1 MKRLFR
7 LGKKRSL
14 FLLCWGGAALCLL
27 FVFAA
32 LAIAKA
38 PMRTAPTVAQAQVT
52 IVPPFVGTHSESWEG
67 FPFAA
72 LPSGK
77 SILGGIATI
86 SGCCM
91 RIEKSFQVCSR
102 TARPTDGT
110 RLMDQDRPQPVVTI
124 TFSEPVSAFGA
135 YWASGVGCDQCCGFD
150 DSPSILT
157 FQDVNGN
164 VIGSDTFSYEGDGTL
179 TWHGYTFSTPVKTIT
194 RTAQD
199 QQEGFAVDG
208 LQATVASSTPSNSA
222 LLSNISTR
230 GFVETGDNVIIGG
243 LIINGSGPKKMLL
256 RVLGPTL
263 GQPPF
268 NIPNA
273 MANPTIDLFNGNTP
287 VASNDN
293 WGDAANHQAI
303 SDTGLA
309 PQYALEAA
317 ILISLD
323 PGSYTAIV
331 RGANNTPGN
340 ALFEAYDLDT
350 TAGSRFANISTR
362 GFVQTGDN
370 VMIAGLIVQG
380 SGSKDVLIRALG
392 PTLGQPPFN
401 VPNSLPDPF
410 LDLRDANGTRILA
423 NDNWK
428 STQQG
433 QIQATGLA
441 PPNDAESAIAIT
453 LAPGSYTAIVTGV
466 NNPNGNALVEVYGLN

>member
-1 MKRLFR
+1 MTRFI
-7 LGKKRSL
+7 GD
-14 FLLCWGGAALCLL
+14 GAILCLL
-27 FVFAA
+27 FA
-32 LAIAKA
+32 LAAVG
-38 PMRTAPTVAQAQVT
+38 TAHTLPHTGSTVSQGVQVT
-52 IVPPFVGTHSESWEG
+52 PVPPFVGDHSETWEE
-67 FPFAA
+67 FPARTTI
-72 LPSGK
+72 PDGTI
-77 SILGGIATI
+77 ILGGIATI
-86 SGCCM
+86 NGPSM
-91 RIEKSFQVCSR
+91 KALQSVQFCSINGY
-102 TARPTDGT
+102 PSDGSV
-110 RLMDQDRPQPVVTI
+110 MMFQDRPEDEIVI
-124 TFSEPVSAFGA
+124 SFSQPVSAFGA
-135 YWASGVGCDQCCGFD
+135 YWGSGRGCSIYGFRD
-150 DSPSILT
+150 AATILT
-157 FQDVNGN
+157 FQDAAGN
-164 VIGSDTFSYEGDGTL
+164 VIGQDSFFYSGNKRLD
-179 TWHGYTFSTPVKTIT
+179 WHGYTFNTPVKTIT
-194 RTAQD
+194 RTAD
-199 QQEGFAVDG
+199 DRQEGVGIDG
-208 LQATVASSTPSNSA
+208 LQATVASDFS

-230 GFVETGDNVIIGG
+230 SFVEAGDNVMIGG
-243 LIINGSGPKKMLL
+243 VIISGSGPKKVLL
-256 RVLGPTL
+256 RVLGPTM

-268 NIPNA
+268 NVPTP
-273 MANPTIDLFNGNTP
+273 MANPTLDLFHENTL

-293 WGDAANHQAI
+293 WGDAANHQAV

-309 PQYALEAA
+309 PHNALEAA
-317 ILISLD
+317 VLISLD

-340 ALFEAYDLDT
+340 ALLEAYDLDT
-350 TAGSRFANISTR
+350 AAGSRFANISTR

-380 SGSKDVLIRALG
+380 SSSKDVLIRALG

-410 LDLRDANGTRILA
+410 LDLRDANGARILA